1 MLTSLP
7 CISITVSTAPI
18 PLFILFRL
26 RALLVPSFPFPPRFT
41 PSPKQA
47 PARRRRHAR
56 LRIVPRRAAPSSRT
70 R

>member
-1 MLTSLP
+1 MLTLSALHKYY
-7 CISITVSTAPI
+7 SFYGAH
-18 PLFILFRL
+18 FILFFFRL

>member
-1 MLTSLP
+1 MLTS
-7 CISITVSTAPI
+7 ISALHKYYSSYGAHL
-18 PLFILFRL
+18 LFFRL